1 MKLKHLFFLLFTVFL
16 VSCSQMDDGAY
27 VEPITLNEK
36 VKGSWYLMSLKM
48 TDEAAKTAGKT
59 AVDQNISSYFNFP
72 DFLLTL
78 NVDDKNRPTTYKV
91 DGNVPALFAKSGFWA
106 LSNDFVQ
113 TNGTATK
120 LTLYKDAAKTQKVD
134 ELSINSVPGA
144 QNEMEIQLKRTSGG
158 AAFVSYTYKLKAL
171 D

>member
-1 MKLKHLFFLLFTVFL
+1 MKCKQFFLPLIAIFL
-16 VSCSQMDDGAY
+16 VGCNELDDGKY

-48 TDEAAKTAGKT
+48 TDEIAKSAGQT
-59 AVDQNISSYFNFP
+59 NVEQNISSYFNFP

-78 NVDDKNRPTTYKV
+78 NVDDKMKPTTFKV
-91 DGNVPALFAKSGFWA
+91 SGDVPALFTKEGYWA

-113 TNGTATK
+113 TNGTPTR
-120 LTLYKDAAKTQKVD
+120 LTLYKDAAKTQKLD
-134 ELSINSVPGA
+134 ELFITSVPGG
-144 QNEMEIQLKRTSGG
+144 QNEMEIQLRRKSGG
-158 AAFVSYTYKLKAL
+158 TPFVSYTYKLKAL